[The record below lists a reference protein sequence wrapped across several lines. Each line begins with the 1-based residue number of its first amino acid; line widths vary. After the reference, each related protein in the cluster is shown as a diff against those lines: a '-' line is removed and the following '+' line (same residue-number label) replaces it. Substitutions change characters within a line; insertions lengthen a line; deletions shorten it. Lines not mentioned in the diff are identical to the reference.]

1 MALNGLFD
9 ITGDSLKISDAIPT
23 QSQLEELGRRLAQ
36 YRKHHGLSQD
46 ELAQQSGVGVATLR
60 RIEKGQDAQLSNWI
74 KLLRALGAS
83 EHLNLLLPEELKSP
97 MAEVKRSRRRTGS
110 APDRVVWGDE
120 KA

>member
-1 MALNGLFD
+1 MKLSSA
-9 ITGDSLKISDAIPT
+9 TPT
-23 QSQLEELGRRLAQ
+23 NTQLEELGRRLAQ

-46 ELAQQSGVGVATLR
+46 ELAQKSGMGVATLR
-60 RIEKGQDAQLSNWI
+60 RIEKGQDAQLSNWV

-97 MAEVKRSRRRTGS
+97 MAEVKRSRGRTGS
-110 APDRVVWGDE
+110 AQDRVVWGDE